1 MDRRTL
7 IKSAA
12 VLAAPAIVTNARAQS
27 VTTLR
32 FHTFVPAM
40 STAYSR
46 LITPWMA
53 KIEQESGGRLKF
65 QAFPSMQMGGAPAQL
80 YDQARDGVVDVV

>member
-32 FHTFVPAM
+32 FHTFMPAM
-40 STAYSR
+40 SNVYSR
-46 LITPWMA
+46 IITPWMA

-65 QAFPSMQMGGAPAQL
+65 RLSGFL
-80 YDQARDGVVDVV
+80 C

>member
-40 STAYSR
+40 ELTHFR
-46 LITPWMA
+46 
-53 KIEQESGGRLKF
+53 GRVL
-65 QAFPSMQMGGAPAQL
+65 
-80 YDQARDGVVDVV
+80 V

>member
-32 FHTFVPAM
+32 FHGLVN
-40 STAYSR
+40 
-46 LITPWMA
+46 LTPYWRS
-53 KIEQESGGRLKF
+53 ESW
-65 QAFPSMQMGGAPAQL
+65 
-80 YDQARDGVVDVV
+80 

>member
-40 STAYSR
+40 SNAYSR
-46 LITPWMA
+46 LIGLVNLTPYWRS
-53 KIEQESGGRLKF
+53 ESW
-65 QAFPSMQMGGAPAQL
+65 
-80 YDQARDGVVDVV
+80 